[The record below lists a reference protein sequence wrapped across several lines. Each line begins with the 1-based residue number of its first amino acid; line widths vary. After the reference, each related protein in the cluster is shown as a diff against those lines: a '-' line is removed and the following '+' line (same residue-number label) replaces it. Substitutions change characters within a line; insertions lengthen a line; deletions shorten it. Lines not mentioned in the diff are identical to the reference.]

1 CFLLKNFLVLLI
13 FLITTVSPRNRKNYT
28 LNKMMDT
35 PALGVCF
42 VTLFMFLF
50 HYVPCALGNQAFLS
64 CDSVFECGNLTATFP
79 FWGENRGEPCGHPLL
94 KLSCDRVSNKTSINI
109 ANIFFN
115 ILHIDNTF
123 KTIKLVRQDYSVS
136 FCSTLSFTKTM
147 FPPKIFQ
154 LFPNYKNLI
163 VFSNCDPR
171 FHYLENF
178 TCSNGGTGSVY
189 HNEHYYQSCR
199 TISDVIVPAGFI
211 PEKEAWNL
219 ENVLREGFE
228 VKLDINERPCKQCLK
243 TGGFCSFDKFA
254 NQFCC
259 KEDFSFYPNRIK
271 EFSGSLLGIKCIK
284 TSSGELPKSSAGA
297 DPTSFTYILT
307 GSRVLILII
316 CLTLLILSMLLY
328 FLNKIEALEHPR
340 IENFEELIPLKRYS
354 YAEVKEITN
363 LFAQEIG
370 RGGYGIVY
378 EGNLCE
384 GLKVAVKVLKESKK
398 NGEDFI
404 NEVASMSR
412 TSYIHIV
419 SLLGFCYEGS
429 KRAIIY
435 EFVENGS
442 LDKFITS
449 QPSLRIDLGKMYDI
463 ALGVARGLQYLHY
476 ACKTRIVHFDIK
488 PQNILLGKDFCPK
501 ISDFGLARLCG
512 SKESVLWMSETRGT
526 IGYIAPEVFS
536 RIYGRVSHKS
546 DVYSYGMLVL
556 EMMGARNRNTVSDS
570 NSSSMYF
577 PDWIY
582 QGLEKGDCKRYLE
595 DQITEDEDEEFARK
609 MILVGLSCIQACP
622 SDRPSMNRV
631 VEMME
636 GSLSAL
642 EAPPKYLLH
651 LSASPMPPSAPE
663 DKNSISSEESA

>member
-1 CFLLKNFLVLLI
+1 LCFLLKNFLVLLI

-35 PALGVCF
+35 PSLGVCF

-109 ANIFFN
+109 SNIFFN

-136 FCSTLSFTKTM
+136 FCSTLS
-147 FPPKIFQ
+147 
-154 LFPNYKNLI
+154 
-163 VFSNCDPR
+163 
-171 FHYLENF
+171 
-178 TCSNGGTGSVY
+178 
-189 HNEHYYQSCR
+189 
-199 TISDVIVPAGFI
+199 
-211 PEKEAWNL
+211 
-219 ENVLREGFE
+219 
-228 VKLDINERPCKQCLK
+228 
-243 TGGFCSFDKFA
+243 
-254 NQFCC
+254 
-259 KEDFSFYPNRIK
+259 
-271 EFSGSLLGIKCIK
+271 
-284 TSSGELPKSSAGA
+284 
-297 DPTSFTYILT
+297 
-307 GSRVLILII
+307 
-316 CLTLLILSMLLY
+316 
-328 FLNKIEALEHPR
+328 
-340 IENFEELIPLKRYS
+340 LKRYS

-398 NGEDFI
+398 NVEDFI

-663 DKNSISSEESA
+663 DKNSISFEESA

>member
-1 CFLLKNFLVLLI
+1 
-13 FLITTVSPRNRKNYT
+13 
-28 LNKMMDT
+28 MMDT

-199 TISDVIVPAGFI
+199 TNSDVIVPAGFI

-307 GSRVLILII
+307 GSR
-316 CLTLLILSMLLY
+316 
-328 FLNKIEALEHPR
+328 EALEHPR

-404 NEVASMSR
+404 NEVA
-412 TSYIHIV
+412 
-419 SLLGFCYEGS
+419 
-429 KRAIIY
+429 
-435 EFVENGS
+435 N
-442 LDKFITS
+442 
-449 QPSLRIDLGKMYDI
+449 
-463 ALGVARGLQYLHY
+463 
-476 ACKTRIVHFDIK
+476 
-488 PQNILLGKDFCPK
+488 
-501 ISDFGLARLCG
+501 
-512 SKESVLWMSETRGT
+512 
-526 IGYIAPEVFS
+526 
-536 RIYGRVSHKS
+536 
-546 DVYSYGMLVL
+546 
-556 EMMGARNRNTVSDS
+556 
-570 NSSSMYF
+570 
-577 PDWIY
+577 
-582 QGLEKGDCKRYLE
+582 
-595 DQITEDEDEEFARK
+595 EDEEFARK

>member
-1 CFLLKNFLVLLI
+1 
-13 FLITTVSPRNRKNYT
+13 
-28 LNKMMDT
+28 MMDT
-35 PALGVCF
+35 PSLGVCF

-109 ANIFFN
+109 SNIFFN

-243 TGGFCSFDKFA
+243 T
-254 NQFCC
+254 
-259 KEDFSFYPNRIK
+259 
-271 EFSGSLLGIKCIK
+271 
-284 TSSGELPKSSAGA
+284 
-297 DPTSFTYILT
+297 
-307 GSRVLILII
+307 
-316 CLTLLILSMLLY
+316 
-328 FLNKIEALEHPR
+328 
-340 IENFEELIPLKRYS
+340 
-354 YAEVKEITN
+354 
-363 LFAQEIG
+363 
-370 RGGYGIVY
+370 
-378 EGNLCE
+378 GNLCE

-663 DKNSISSEESA
+663 DKNSISFEESA

>member
-1 CFLLKNFLVLLI
+1 
-13 FLITTVSPRNRKNYT
+13 
-28 LNKMMDT
+28 
-35 PALGVCF
+35 
-42 VTLFMFLF
+42 
-50 HYVPCALGNQAFLS
+50 
-64 CDSVFECGNLTATFP
+64 
-79 FWGENRGEPCGHPLL
+79 
-94 KLSCDRVSNKTSINI
+94 
-109 ANIFFN
+109 
-115 ILHIDNTF
+115 
-123 KTIKLVRQDYSVS
+123 
-136 FCSTLSFTKTM
+136 M

-154 LFPNYKNLI
+154 LSPNYKNLI
-163 VFSNCDPR
+163 VFFNCDPR

-178 TCSNGGTGSVY
+178 TCSNGKIGSVY
-189 HNEHYYQSCR
+189 YGEHYYQSCR

-228 VKLDINERPCKQCLK
+228 VKLKINERPCKKCLK

-254 NQFCC
+254 SQFCC

-271 EFSGSLLGIKCIK
+271 EFSGSLLGFKCMK
-284 TSSGELPKSSAGA
+284 TSYGELPKSSAEA
-297 DPTSFTYILT
+297 DPTSFNFLL
-307 GSRVLILII
+307 RVLER
-316 CLTLLILSMLLY
+316 
-328 FLNKIEALEHPR
+328 IEALEHPR

-354 YAEVKEITN
+354 YAEVKDITN
-363 LFAQEIG
+363 SFAQEIG

-378 EGNLCE
+378 EGSLFE

-435 EFVENGS
+435 EYVENGS

-449 QPSLRIDLGKMYDI
+449 QPSLRIDLRKMYDI

-476 ACKTRIVHFDIK
+476 ACTTRIVHFDIK
-488 PQNILLGKDFCPK
+488 PQNILLGKDLCPK

-512 SKESVLWMSETRGT
+512 SKESILWMSETRGT
-526 IGYIAPEVFS
+526 IGYIAPEAFS
-536 RIYGRVSHKS
+536 SIYGRVSHKS

-556 EMMGARNRNTVSDS
+556 EMMGARNRNSVSDS

-582 QGLEKGDCKRYLE
+582 KGLEKGDCKRFLE
-595 DQITEDEDEEFARK
+595 DQITEEEDEEFAKK

-651 LSASPMPPSAPE
+651 LSASPMPPSVPE
-663 DKNSISSEESA
+663 EINSISSEESA

>member
-1 CFLLKNFLVLLI
+1 MGISFLLEMERLVRFLLFNKGPLFPSEKFLVLLI

-35 PALGVCF
+35 PSLGVCF

-64 CDSVFECGNLTATFP
+64 CDSVLSVETSP
-79 FWGENRGEPCGHPLL
+79 QHSPSGERI
-94 KLSCDRVSNKTSINI
+94 VSFYKTSINI
-109 ANIFFN
+109 SNIFFN

-178 TCSNGGTGSVY
+178 TCSNGGLVQCITM
-189 HNEHYYQSCR
+189 NITTSCR
-199 TISDVIVPAGFI
+199 TISNVIVPAGFI

-219 ENVLREGFE
+219 ENVLRGGFE

-243 TGGFCSFDKFA
+243 TGGL
-254 NQFCC
+254 QFRQVC
-259 KEDFSFYPNRIK
+259 KSVLLQRRLFFYPNRIK
-271 EFSGSLLGIKCIK
+271 EFSGSLLGFKCIK

-297 DPTSFTYILT
+297 DPTSFNYLLT
-307 GSRVLILII
+307 GSRDRSIR
-316 CLTLLILSMLLY
+316 TSK
-328 FLNKIEALEHPR
+328 NRE
-340 IENFEELIPLKRYS
+340 FEELIPLKRYS

-398 NGEDFI
+398 NVEDFI

-442 LDKFITS
+442 LDK
-449 QPSLRIDLGKMYDI
+449 
-463 ALGVARGLQYLHY
+463 
-476 ACKTRIVHFDIK
+476 
-488 PQNILLGKDFCPK
+488 
-501 ISDFGLARLCG
+501 
-512 SKESVLWMSETRGT
+512 
-526 IGYIAPEVFS
+526 
-536 RIYGRVSHKS
+536 
-546 DVYSYGMLVL
+546 
-556 EMMGARNRNTVSDS
+556 
-570 NSSSMYF
+570 
-577 PDWIY
+577 
-582 QGLEKGDCKRYLE
+582 YLE
-595 DQITEDEDEEFARK
+595 DQITRDEDEEFARK
-609 MILVGLSCIQACP
+609 MILLDCPCP

-663 DKNSISSEESA
+663 DKIQSPPRKAHEKFITI